1 MPDQVVSD
9 YTITFDG
16 GSRGNPGYGY
26 GGYQIVRARDGKTR
40 TRRLEFPGRLTNNEA
55 EYLTLIEALQELAD
69 GIRKNGGDP
78 RDCSVEVR
86 GDSQLVIRQVE
97 GRWKVHEPHLVP
109 LHDRARELLNQFG
122 QTCLTWQ
129 RRDKSVAI
137 LGH

>member
-1 MPDQVVSD
+1 VPDQVVSD

-26 GGYQIVRARDGKTR
+26 GSYQIVRARDGKTR
-40 TRRLEFPGRLTNNEA
+40 IRRLDFPGRRTNNEA
-55 EYLTLIEALQELAD
+55 EYLTLIQALQELAD
-69 GIRKNGGDP
+69 GIRKKGGDP

-97 GRWKVHEPHLVP
+97 GKWKVREPHLLP
-109 LHDRARELLNQFG
+109 LRDRARELLNQFG
-122 QTCLTWQ
+122 QTRLTWQ
-129 RRDKSVAI
+129 RREKSVAV